1 MIIKKGQI
9 SQQFQLKVQGEV
21 IPSIVEN
28 PIKCLGKWFDDT
40 LGDKNSIEM
49 TQKQVKDWLKRI
61 VRKVLSLD
69 IPAWDVTKTYV
80 VAYAV

>member
-1 MIIKKGQI
+1 MILKKGQI

-21 IPSIVEN
+21 IPSMAVN

-49 TQKQVKDWLKRI
+49 TQKQVKDWLKRTED
-61 VRKVLSLD
+61 S
-69 IPAWDVTKTYV
+69 
-80 VAYAV
+80 